1 MSLTTWNLIN
11 EPKQNGSSSSQFRW
25 LGPSLTG
32 IKILSIEAMR
42 IISIK
47 FQQCSYYSFQH
58 RQRETIQSAA
68 NTIAHEARKLSNDP
82 EYMSPFCKA
91 AANNGYQIK
100 GKYFFPAVSMVI
112 EVMLQLHYISMYII
126 CFRVTFIFQLGGLH
140 VNSYL
145 CSFQLNHIVLI
156 AVPLSPSIC
165 KFHCNCILCSVVI
178 VGYVNYCN
186 SV

>member
-1 MSLTTWNLIN
+1 
-11 EPKQNGSSSSQFRW
+11 
-25 LGPSLTG
+25 
-32 IKILSIEAMR
+32 MR

-100 GKYFFPAVSMVI
+100 G
-112 EVMLQLHYISMYII
+112 
-126 CFRVTFIFQLGGLH
+126 
-140 VNSYL
+140 
-145 CSFQLNHIVLI
+145 
-156 AVPLSPSIC
+156 
-165 KFHCNCILCSVVI
+165 
-178 VGYVNYCN
+178 
-186 SV
+186 